1 MNRLMVATVGALLI
15 IFIVLAWLA
24 FYFHG
29 SAVTAGGKVEQLQS
43 DNNLQAVT
51 IATQALQFQ
60 RAIEISNAAT
70 QYGIKT
76 DADTQGKEI
85 EYRTILKNQPTCDL
99 AVPASIAGGLL
110 EYTHSLRSRAM
121 SADTGDADTTGTG
134 ATASGTTASG
144 TTASGT
150 TASGTT
156 ASGTLTYCQAVLW
169 IDPLLAALDKANNQ
183 LLAIRKLD
191 DERKK

>member
-110 EYTHSLRSRAM
+110 EYTHRLRSRAM
-121 SADTGDADTTGTG
+121 SDNTGDADETGT
-134 ATASGTTASG
+134 GTTAS
-144 TTASGT
+144 S
-150 TASGTT
+150 S
-156 ASGTLTYCQAVLW
+156 LTYCQAVLW
-169 IDPLLAALDKANNQ
+169 IDPLLAALDKANSQ
-183 LLAIRKLD
+183 LLAIRQLD
-191 DERKK
+191 DERQK

>member
-15 IFIVLAWLA
+15 IFIVLTWLA

-51 IATQALQFQ
+51 IATQAFQFQ
-60 RAIEISNAAT
+60 RANEISNAAT

-99 AVPASIAGGLL
+99 AVPAAIAGGLL
-110 EYTHSLRSRAM
+110 DYTHRLRSRAM
-121 SADTGDADTTGTG
+121 SADTIVADATG
-134 ATASGTTASG
+134 AGPAP
-144 TTASGT
+144 
-150 TASGTT
+150 
-156 ASGTLTYCQAVLW
+156 SGTLTYCQAVLW

-183 LLAIRKLD
+183 LLAIRQLD
-191 DERKK
+191 EERQK